1 MNIRCICINDSN
13 KPTEISSNKWLKKD
27 EQYHITH
34 IYYHVQQKIQGVE
47 LAEIEL
53 TNECFPYQSFALNR
67 FAIFK
72 EDMKKFMQMIK
83 DCTDLNDIEVSS
95 LIKEINLETV

>member
-1 MNIRCICINDSN
+1 MSIQCICINDSN
-13 KPTEISSNKWLKKD
+13 KPIEISSNKWLKKD

-34 IYYHVQQKIQGVE
+34 IYYHVQQGLQGVE

-53 TNECFPYQSFALNR
+53 TDECFPYQSFALNR

-72 EDMKKFMQMIK
+72 EDMEKFMQMIK

-95 LIKEINLETV
+95 LIEKINLETV